1 MKPLLLDEINASAP
15 YEVYWHEKSR
25 TYRFKSDFGV
35 VLAIGF
41 DDNDIID
48 YVQGKT

>member
-35 VLAIGF
+35 VLAIGLSL
-41 DDNDIID
+41 IHI
-48 YVQGKT
+48 